1 MVFNSTFTT
10 MGLGMGDM
18 YVLQTEKTSVVH
30 VKNRV
35 LVYGRI
41 SSLRSPAV
49 MVHWNIFLKS
59 AIMFR

>member
-1 MVFNSTFTT
+1 

-41 SSLRSPAV
+41 SSLRPPAV
-49 MVHWNIFLKS
+49 MVYWNLFLTS